1 MGTLSAAIHVGGA
14 RAALP
19 ESQWEAEVSDLSV
32 PALVAVG
39 LLIVGQ
45 AILYIVALVDLARR
59 PADQVAGLNKWL
71 WLAVILFVSTL
82 GAILYLAIGRKPA
95 AAAEGPTSAGPRA
108 VRPEDVADALYGPDE
123 GVGSA

>member
-1 MGTLSAAIHVGGA
+1 M
-14 RAALP
+14 
-19 ESQWEAEVSDLSV
+19 SDLSV
-32 PALVAVG
+32 PALVALG

-45 AILYIVALVDLARR
+45 AVLYIVALVDLARR
-59 PADQVAGLNKWL
+59 PADQVAGSNKWL

-82 GAILYLAIGRKPA
+82 GAILYLAIGRRPT
-95 AAAEGPTSAGPRA
+95 AAAEGPTSAGTRA